1 MKGLRNIFTRAGEA
15 LSNRWTLFAIT
26 SLLLLGFI
34 VWTGWWWLVIGEA
47 LVYDYFISKRIKQ
60 WNQEACRRSRVYRTV
75 YAVWCAAIFAL
86 VFGTIA
92 HILLSRWSTP
102 YLLTLV
108 PFFAY
113 GLWYE
118 LKGRNTLYRKLY
130 EWVHAIV
137 FAVIVA
143 SLIHKFIFQMYVI
156 PTGSMESTLMA
167 GDYIMVSK
175 IDYGPQLPRTPLEF
189 PFVHNTMPMSETKPS
204 FSRCVQRPYRR
215 LAGTDRIER
224 NDIVVFN
231 FPEGD
236 TVVMEFKETSYYDI
250 LRQTADEMRQDDICR
265 GITRRNAD
273 YNRQAREYLNDRFT
287 IVTRPVDKKENYIK
301 RCVALPGDTLR
312 IVGGD
317 VTIDSQP
324 QAFIPHKQYDYMVYA
339 PNSTRPQ
346 HRIIEDCMLDEARG
360 GGAQV
365 ERRLQ
370 YQETFPH
377 AAGYGWT
384 TDDFGGEEGFWIP
397 AAGATIALTT
407 GNLPLYRRAIE
418 VYEGHRV
425 ETDGDKVIIDGEAAD
440 SYTFAMNYYFMMGD
454 NRHYSA
460 DSRYFGLVPEDHIV
474 GKAAYVWLSIE
485 PQNPANPKSLFERI
499 RWKRMFKS
507 II

>member
-1 MKGLRNIFTRAGEA
+1 MKGLRNIFSRAGEA

-215 LAGTDRIER
+215 LAGTD
-224 NDIVVFN
+224 
-231 FPEGD
+231 
-236 TVVMEFKETSYYDI
+236 
-250 LRQTADEMRQDDICR
+250 
-265 GITRRNAD
+265 
-273 YNRQAREYLNDRFT
+273 
-287 IVTRPVDKKENYIK
+287 KKENYIK

-346 HRIIEDCMLDEARG
+346 HRIIEDCMLDQARG

-397 AAGATIALTT
+397 AAGATIALTAD
-407 GNLPLYRRAIE
+407 NLPLYRRAIE

-425 ETDGDKVIIDGEAAD
+425 ETDGDKIIIDGETAD

-485 PQNPANPKSLFERI
+485 PQNPDNPKSLFERI

>member
-1 MKGLRNIFTRAGEA
+1 MKGLRNIFSRAGEA

-75 YAVWCAAIFAL
+75 YAAWCAAIFAL

-236 TVVMEFKETSYYDI
+236 TVVMEFKEASYYDI
-250 LRQTADEMRQDDICR
+250 LRQTADEMRQDV
-265 GITRRNAD
+265 
-273 YNRQAREYLNDRFT
+273 F
-287 IVTRPVDKKENYIK
+287 
-301 RCVALPGDTLR
+301 
-312 IVGGD
+312 
-317 VTIDSQP
+317 
-324 QAFIPHKQYDYMVYA
+324 
-339 PNSTRPQ
+339 
-346 HRIIEDCMLDEARG
+346 
-360 GGAQV
+360 
-365 ERRLQ
+365 
-370 YQETFPH
+370 
-377 AAGYGWT
+377 
-384 TDDFGGEEGFWIP
+384 
-397 AAGATIALTT
+397 
-407 GNLPLYRRAIE
+407 
-418 VYEGHRV
+418 
-425 ETDGDKVIIDGEAAD
+425 
-440 SYTFAMNYYFMMGD
+440 
-454 NRHYSA
+454 
-460 DSRYFGLVPEDHIV
+460 
-474 GKAAYVWLSIE
+474 
-485 PQNPANPKSLFERI
+485 
-499 RWKRMFKS
+499 
-507 II
+507 